1 MKRRL
6 AWLRATCTI
15 LLLLSGGTARA
26 EDADEANPYLVKSL
40 PRATVTLTQ
49 ALSMVKPPAE
59 TLSAKYEVGDRGR
72 LSLSIYV
79 AAHGVRDANRASME
93 EVSGDPLAA
102 KWSPS
107 TETLRNA
114 FDVSEATTQ
123 RRLLAATKLTLLKVA
138 RMAMTD
144 QPGRV
149 FSITPAVVAG
159 KAKFIVLVLGP
170 NSQVAT
176 MAYDL
181 EDRPPSLTMSP
192 CSVTRCSLRRG
203 GLSRTQRGFGARRV
217 SIFQTRATVAY
228 QQLSIEAG
236 GHLPAKSPSSNTT
249 RYLKITQTKKQ
260 RDGDFVIVQTTIS
273 ASRFCANSSNR
284 SARVRASVPSSR
296 AITSPGLHHR
306 WCRDTAT

>member
-40 PRATVTLTQ
+40 PRATVTLAQ
-49 ALSMVKPPAE
+49 ALSMVKPPAA

-79 AAHGVRDANRASME
+79 AAHGVRDANRASLE

-114 FDVSEATTQ
+114 SDVSEATTQ
-123 RRLLAATKLTLLKVA
+123 RRLLATTKLTLLKIA
-138 RMAMTD
+138 RTAKID

-149 FSITPAVVAG
+149 FSVTPAVVAG
-159 KAKFIVLVLGP
+159 KPKFIVLVLGP

-181 EDRPPSLTMSP
+181 KTGR
-192 CSVTRCSLRRG
+192 LR
-203 GLSRTQRGFGARRV
+203 
-217 SIFQTRATVAY
+217 
-228 QQLSIEAG
+228 
-236 GHLPAKSPSSNTT
+236 
-249 RYLKITQTKKQ
+249 
-260 RDGDFVIVQTTIS
+260 
-273 ASRFCANSSNR
+273 
-284 SARVRASVPSSR
+284 
-296 AITSPGLHHR
+296 
-306 WCRDTAT
+306 